1 MIWLFISGLLIPFI
15 FYFSDLLGNN
25 FDAHF
30 SKETLNKLRV
40 KDSSFLRKI
49 IPLKEGKIERNGQ
62 ICGFRYY
69 LYPRVLALYIQ
80 TIIILIG
87 LILITINYILFPFI
101 PDYIF
106 GVLGGVLLGIWI
118 VYTLLMCILS
128 QGFHV

>member
-1 MIWLFISGLLIPFI
+1 MIWLFISGLVIPFV

-30 SKETLNKLRV
+30 SEKTLKKLRV

-49 IPLKEGKIERNGQ
+49 IPFKEGKIERNGL

-80 TIIILIG
+80 TIILLIG
-87 LILITINYILFPFI
+87 IIVIAVNWIIFPFI
-101 PDYIF
+101 PDFIF
-106 GVLGGVLLGIWI
+106 GLMGGTLLGIWI
-118 VYTLLMCILS
+118 IYTLTMCILS
-128 QGFHV
+128 QGFHI